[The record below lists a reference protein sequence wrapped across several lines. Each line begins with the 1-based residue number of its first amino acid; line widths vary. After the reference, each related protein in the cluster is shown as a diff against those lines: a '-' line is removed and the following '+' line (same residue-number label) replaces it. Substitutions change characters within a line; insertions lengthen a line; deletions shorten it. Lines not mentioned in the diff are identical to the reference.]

1 MLEKSALETL
11 YGGQFM
17 MSSQLI
23 KPDYL
28 QLILGKMS
36 VYQILHGKSVHMVLT
51 QEKIEINSELGASDI
66 SDRNQQA

>member
-11 YGGQFM
+11 YGDQFM

-28 QLILGKMS
+28 QLILGKIS
-36 VYQILHGKSVHMVLT
+36 VYQILHGKSVHMVFT
-51 QEKIEINSELGASDI
+51 QEKIEQLRARSKWYFW
-66 SDRNQQA
+66 

>member
-28 QLILGKMS
+28 QLILGKIS
-36 VYQILHGKSVHMVLT
+36 VYQKLHGKSVHMVFT
-51 QEKIEINSELGASDI
+51 QEKIEQLRA
-66 SDRNQQA
+66 RNKWYFW

>member
-1 MLEKSALETL
+1 
-11 YGGQFM
+11 M

>member
-1 MLEKSALETL
+1 MEANGLLSKHPSALETL

-28 QLILGKMS
+28 QLILGKIS
-36 VYQILHGKSVHMVLT
+36 VYQILHGKSIHMVFT
-51 QEKIEINSELGASDI
+51 QEKIEQLRARSK
-66 SDRNQQA
+66 

>member
-28 QLILGKMS
+28 QLILGKIS
-36 VYQILHGKSVHMVLT
+36 VHQILHGKSVHMVFT
-51 QEKIEINSELGASDI
+51 QEKIEQLRARSKWYFW
-66 SDRNQQA
+66 

>member
-28 QLILGKMS
+28 QLILGKIS
-36 VYQILHGKSVHMVLT
+36 VYQILHGKSVHMVFT
-51 QEKIEINSELGASDI
+51 QEIEQLRARSKWYFW
-66 SDRNQQA
+66 

>member
-28 QLILGKMS
+28 QLILGKIS
-36 VYQILHGKSVHMVLT
+36 VYQILHGKSVHMVFT
-51 QEKIEINSELGASDI
+51 QEKIEQLRAMSKWYFW
-66 SDRNQQA
+66 